1 MAMKTP
7 KTMTVSMP
15 NEASSCV
22 RMLRVRN
29 HACMFARRFAILAA
43 KVQIQLV
50 YGNRE
55 LDSV

>member
-43 KVQIQLV
+43 KVRRYNLFTTC
-50 YGNRE
+50 
-55 LDSV
+55 LWKP